1 MGATCPKTTE
11 WQEYMF
17 VRINKALDASKARRE
32 DNEKGFTLIELLVVV
47 LIIGI
52 LSAIAIPI
60 FLGQQ
65 NQAKEAATK
74 SDLTNLKTAVVSYQT
89 AHNGTYPAVGLIT
102 ALPAG
107 DQTELTDFGYS
118 VSENTKVATVKIV
131 TASSTALCLEAQS
144 TTDAWFHITNTQGVT
159 AGQCTV
165 TTP

>member
-1 MGATCPKTTE
+1 
-11 WQEYMF
+11 MF
-17 VRINKALDASKARRE
+17 TSINKALDASKARRE

-89 AHNGTYPAVGLIT
+89 AHNGTYPGVGLIT

-107 DQTELTDFGYS
+107 DQTELTSFGYA
-118 VSENTKVATVKIV
+118 VSENTKPATVKIV

-144 TTDAWFHITNTQGVT
+144 TTNTWFHITNTQGVT
-159 AGQCTV
+159 SGQCV
-165 TTP
+165 ATT